1 LVFALGD
8 RPIGVRTPRRLAI
21 GAMMLAKADEIDAEF
36 VSQGSFVDHVADNP
50 RVSPGDSILADG
62 NVAEPCRDD

>member
-1 LVFALGD
+1 
-8 RPIGVRTPRRLAI
+8 
-21 GAMMLAKADEIDAEF
+21 MMLAKADEIDAEF